1 MNSFTDDAAFDRLFD
16 SFGAGGREGDSAV
29 LAQHQPNNGADAAR
43 ADQNGPPFSTDDLEL
58 EVLKAGGPGAVRE
71 ALLQAKVDALRQARA
86 ALAVNKIRCARER
99 V

>member
-16 SFGAGGREGDSAV
+16 SFGTGGHEGDSAV
-29 LAQHQPNNGADAAR
+29 LAQHQPNKADAAR